1 MIFKYLLWLILQVG
15 KHYIVDATSEE
26 ESQMSSAVSV
36 SVNRQG
42 RICGLTKRGG
52 AGLNPTVILDMIS
65 VAKHVS
71 EQLINKLDSE
81 IAAAEACEEDES

>member
-1 MIFKYLLWLILQVG
+1 M
-15 KHYIVDATSEE
+15 DATLEE

-36 SVNRQG
+36 SVNRHG

-52 AGLNPTVILDMIS
+52 AGLDPSVILDMIS

-71 EQLINKLDSE
+71 EELITKLESE
-81 IAAAEACEEDES
+81 IAAAEAYEEDES

>member
-1 MIFKYLLWLILQVG
+1 MQVG
-15 KHYIVDATSEE
+15 KHYITDATLEE

-52 AGLNPTVILDMIS
+52 AGLNPSVILDMIS
-65 VAKHVS
+65 VSKHLS
-71 EQLINKLDSE
+71 EPLINKLDSE

>member
-1 MIFKYLLWLILQVG
+1 MANLQVG
-15 KHYIVDATSEE
+15 RHYIVDTTLEE
-26 ESQMSSAVSV
+26 ESQMRSAVSV

-52 AGLNPTVILDMIS
+52 AGLDPSVILDMIS

-81 IAAAEACEEDES
+81 IAAAEAYEEDES